1 MRIDLISLS
10 LLIPFNLR
18 LGYAYRSAQT
28 KLTTA
33 SVMVNSDGNS
43 EDGFRFIWR
52 RLANGHQAA
61 RGQARIPQRQDLEEL
76 TKKAEDA
83 GWY

>member
-10 LLIPFNLR
+10 LLIPLNLR
-18 LGYAYRSAQT
+18 LVYAYRSAQT

-52 RLANGHQAA
+52 RPDGHLQAA
-61 RGQARIPQRQDLEEL
+61 RGQARIPQRQDLEKL